1 MVTSGPKYGTTV
13 THKTCGMLA
22 PRNCGGLLPP
32 NIASRPRT
40 EKKMATKNKL
50 SKVTFPP
57 KAGNNGTIRSQDQ
70 KDAIWII

>member
-1 MVTSGPKYGTTV
+1 MAPLLLIKLVACWHQATV
-13 THKTCGMLA
+13 VVSCRQT
-22 PRNCGGLLPP
+22 LL
-32 NIASRPRT
+32 SDL
-40 EKKMATKNKL
+40 ELKKMATKNKL